1 MWKYVCICIYTHTH
15 TYLSIYIYTCA
26 CIQIHVHIHTHK
38 YMCTCVIHYA
48 CHVFTYIVQMCMCVC
63 HMRAYTYMYCVCV
76 CVCVWSVG
84 VCVCVCK
91 TVLIPWRTNACLSP
105 LHWCMEINRSIPCC
119 LESFVPECVLF
130 WDLTESS
137 QTGWFPVWAARKT
150 SELLQL
156 KIALG
161 LTAWALTEPG
171 KVLEL
176 TGGEHTTINT
186 VLMEWLMTSPFLGDG
201 SESLWSASPL
211 ILQDSVI

>member
-1 MWKYVCICIYTHTH
+1 MYD
-15 TYLSIYIYTCA
+15 TY
-26 CIQIHVHIHTHK
+26 VHIHT
-38 YMCTCVIHYA
+38 CIGV
-48 CHVFTYIVQMCMCVC
+48 
-63 HMRAYTYMYCVCV
+63 CVCV
-76 CVCVWSVG
+76 CVCVLIVG

-105 LHWCMEINRSIPCC
+105 LQWCMEINRSIPCC
-119 LESFVPECVLF
+119 LENFVPECVLF

-150 SELLQL
+150 RELLQL

-176 TGGEHTTINT
+176 TGGEHTTINN
-186 VLMEWLMTSPFLGDG
+186 VLME
-201 SESLWSASPL
+201 
-211 ILQDSVI
+211 